1 MPPAQ
6 PRKPDVSAAAKERNE
21 YIPSFISKK
30 PFYAVDDTGT
40 DTDYLE
46 HQRIQ
51 KQEADAKW
59 YDRGRKTAPAATKYR
74 KGACEN
80 CGAMGHKKKDCL
92 SRPRKVTAKYSGKNI
107 EADEIVQD
115 VGSLGWDAKRDRWN
129 GFDAEA
135 YQEVVEEY
143 NELEQ
148 LKKQM
153 KASKDEDGP
162 LGEDDA
168 EDEGDKYDAETD
180 MGRKQAT
187 STRNLRLREDTAKYL
202 INLDLDSA
210 KYDPKTRSMVDS
222 GAAEDESSKLVAEEG
237 FMKASG
243 DAAEFERA
251 QRYAWETQERGDKNK
266 IHLQAN
272 PTEGEFLR
280 KKELQEA
287 EAMEAARRKAL
298 LDKYGAQETFTNE
311 AIKKLAV
318 TENEEYA
325 EYDERGLVKGAP
337 KVKAKSK
344 YPEDVMNGNHTS
356 VWGSWWKNFKWGY
369 ACCHS
374 TIKNSYCVGESGKAA
389 YEEAERL
396 KSGDMEEV
404 PKEIAWREEERLE
417 EYVPNAVESD
427 QKAPPHKKRTLQ
439 EMTSG
444 VDESEMEEYRRK
456 RTMAADPMA
465 AYLGKN
471 EAEHGAGSLKF
482 GRHVRYLSPTPAST
496 SRSPSSPTASLP
508 IWTLGAF
515 LRAVCSSHRLSTAQV
530 RRPFAAAS
538 FASSTTMA
546 LYGSS
551 RNVDLGKQESDLA
564 INIRKATSIDET
576 APKRKHVRSC
586 IVYTWDHKNSGSF
599 WQGMK
604 VQPILADE
612 VQTFKALITIHK
624 VLQEG
629 HPVVLKEAQAHINW
643 LESLTRG
650 VAGGEGLRGYGP
662 LISEYIFYL
671 LAKLAFHRQHPEF
684 NGTFEYEEY
693 ISLKSINDP
702 NEGYE
707 TISDLMTLQD
717 QIDAFQKL
725 IFSHFRSGTNNECRI
740 SALVPLVQES
750 YGIYKFITSM
760 LRAMHTTLGD
770 DEALSPLRGRYDA
783 QHYRLVKFY
792 YECSNLRYLTSLITV
807 PKLPQDPPNL
817 LSEDDEGRPALPA
830 RPRVTEEPTVPAPA
844 PRAPS
849 VDPEPINE
857 FWKDNQRR
865 QQEEYEAEQRR
876 LQQQWEN
883 AQRQQQEAALQ
894 AQRDFDEQQRMQQ
907 EQQRLAQEQLLRDQ
921 YQQQT
926 QGRLAE
932 LEQENL
938 NARAQYER
946 DQLMLQQYDARM
958 KALEG
963 EINQMNGN
971 FQQQM
976 GSRDD
981 QIRAL
986 QEQLNT
992 WRSKYE
998 SLAKLYSQLRH
1009 EHLQLLQKFK
1019 TVQLKANSAQEAIDA
1034 REKLSRELKTKNLE
1048 LADMIRERDRA
1059 MLDKDRNTGGHRD
1072 EIEKLK
1078 RELRFALEKADNAE
1092 RGKGNEL
1099 SNLLSRHN
1107 REIADLEE
1115 ALRSKTRALDDMQM
1129 KYREGDSDLER
1140 QLREKEEELEIFR
1153 AGMDQT
1159 LLELNELKLSQ
1170 NANDSAIDGHLDS
1183 LIQDSLQKIH
1193 EIIDS
1198 VLQSGVQRVDDALY
1212 ELDSSMQA
1220 GNQNA
1225 SGPFVLSQIE
1235 KASTCA
1241 MEFATAFNGFIADGP
1256 NATYPELIK
1265 TINSFSGAIADV
1277 LTNTK
1282 GLTRFASDE
1291 NKADQLINA
1300 ARVSATATV
1309 KFFRNVQSV
1318 RIYDLDV
1325 EQKFNVV
1332 LNNNTEVLRNL
1343 QSLSKLADAF
1353 APKSKITSSSGD
1365 LGDLV
1370 DNEMTK
1376 AANAIDAAAE
1386 RLAKLMKKP
1395 RDQYSTYEL
1404 KIHDSILEAAI
1415 AVTNAIAQL
1424 IKAATASQQE
1434 IVREGRGTMTRT
1446 AFYKKHNRWTEG
1458 LISAAKAV
1466 AASTNTLIETAD
1478 GVISNHKSPEQ
1489 LIVASNDVAASTAQ
1503 LVAASR
1509 VKASFMS
1516 KSQDRLETA
1525 SKAVTGAC
1533 RALVR
1538 QVQSII
1544 AQKNKDENDSVDYTK
1559 LSDHE
1564 FKVRQMEQQVEILQ
1578 LENSLSQA
1586 RSRLGEM
1593 RKLSYL
1599 EE

>member
-1 MPPAQ
+1 MPPPQ
-6 PRKPDVSAAAKERNE
+6 PKKPTTQEAANKERNE

-30 PFYAVDDTGT
+30 PFYAVDESGS

-46 HQRIQ
+46 HQRLQ
-51 KQEADAKW
+51 KQEQDSKW
-59 YDRGRKTAPAATKYR
+59 YDRGKKLAPAATKFR

-80 CGAMGHKKKDCL
+80 CGAMTHKKKDCL
-92 SRPRKVTAKYSGKNI
+92 SRPRKAGARWTGRNI
-107 EADEIVQD
+107 EADEVVQD
-115 VGSLGWDAKRDRWN
+115 VQLGWDAKRDRWN
-129 GFDAEA
+129 GYDAEDYNA
-135 YQEVVEEY
+135 VIEEY
-143 NELEQ
+143 NELEE
-148 LKKQM
+148 LKKRT
-153 KASKDEDGP
+153 KTTEDDEGREDGD
-162 LGEDDA
+162 E
-168 EDEGDKYDAETD
+168 EEENEGDKYDAETD

-202 INLDLDSA
+202 LNLDLDSA

-222 GAAEDESSKLVAEEG
+222 GATADNAAALVAEEG

-243 DAAEFERA
+243 DAAEFEKA

-266 IHLQAN
+266 LHLQAN
-272 PTEGEFLR
+272 PTSGEFFR

-287 EAMEAARRKAL
+287 EEKKAAQRKAL
-298 LDKYGAQETFTNE
+298 MDKYGEQKQFNDDNLKKT
-311 AIKKLAV
+311 AI
-318 TENEEYA
+318 TESERYV
-325 EYDERGLVKGAP
+325 EYDERGGVKGAP

-344 YPEDVMNGNHTS
+344 YAEDVFNNNHTS
-356 VWGSWWKNFKWGY
+356 VWGSWWSNFKWGY

-374 TIKNSYCVGESGKAA
+374 MVKNSYCTGEAGK
-389 YEEAERL
+389 EAFEQADRL
-396 KSGDMEEV
+396 RTAVDVVEV
-404 PKEIAWREEERLE
+404 PKAVAWKEEEALQE
-417 EYVPNAVESD
+417 HVPNAVDSD
-427 QKAPPHKKRTLQ
+427 EKATQDAARRKRTLNDMTGGVTEE
-439 EMTSG
+439 EM
-444 VDESEMEEYRRK
+444 DEYRRK
-456 RTMAADPMA
+456 RTIANDPMA
-465 AYLGKN
+465 T
-471 EAEHGAGSLKF
+471 
-482 GRHVRYLSPTPAST
+482 YLSKKE
-496 SRSPSSPTASLP
+496 
-508 IWTLGAF
+508 AF
-515 LRAVCSSHRLSTAQV
+515 LMSDALSCMIGVSMGTLSAALRCSLHFHPSFTSDNSLGQPLPAAARLSSA
-530 RRPFAAAS
+530 
-538 FASSTTMA
+538 TMS

-551 RNVDLGKQESDLA
+551 RNVDMGKQESDLG
-564 INIRKATSIDET
+564 INIRKATSIEET
-576 APKRKHVRSC
+576 APKRKHVRAA

-599 WQGMK
+599 WQAMK

-662 LISEYIFYL
+662 LISEYIYYL

-725 IFSHFRSGTNNECRI
+725 IFSHFRSGANNECRI
-740 SALVPLVQES
+740 SALTPLVQES

-817 LSEDDEGRPALPA
+817 LSEDESAPALPA
-830 RPRVTEEPTVPAPA
+830 RPRNEEPAAPTPA

-857 FWKDNQRR
+857 FWKNDQKR
-865 QQEEYEAEQRR
+865 QQDEYEAEQRR
-876 LQQQWEN
+876 LQQQWEAN
-883 AQRQQQEAALQ
+883 QRAQQDAALRAQRE
-894 AQRDFDEQQRMQQ
+894 FEEQQRMQA
-907 EQQRLAQEQLLRDQ
+907 EQARLAQEQLLRDQ

-932 LEQENL
+932 LERENL
-938 NARAQYER
+938 NARQQYEQ
-946 DQLMLQQYDARM
+946 DQLMLQQYDQRM

-963 EINQMNGN
+963 EIQQMNQN

-981 QIRAL
+981 QLRAL

-1019 TVQLKANSAQEAIDA
+1019 SVQLKANSAQEAMDA

-1059 MLDKDRNTGGHRD
+1059 MLEKDRSSGGHRD
-1072 EIEKLK
+1072 ELEKLK
-1078 RELRFALEKADNAE
+1078 RELRFALEKAENSE
-1092 RGKGNEL
+1092 RGKGSEL
-1099 SNLLSRHN
+1099 SAMLSRHN

-1115 ALRSKTRALDDMQM
+1115 ALRNKTRQLDEMHM

-1159 LLELNELKLSQ
+1159 LIELNELKLNQGASE
-1170 NANDSAIDGHLDS
+1170 SAIDGHLDS
-1183 LIQDSLQKIH
+1183 FIQDNLAKINN
-1193 EIIDS
+1193 IIDS

-1225 SGPFVLSQIE
+1225 SGAYVLSQIE
-1235 KASTCA
+1235 KASTCT
-1241 MEFATAFNGFIADGP
+1241 MDFATAFNAYVADGP
-1256 NATYPELIK
+1256 NATHTEIVK
-1265 TINSFSGAIADV
+1265 TVNAFSGAIADV

-1282 GLTRFASDE
+1282 GLTRFASDD

-1300 ARVSATATV
+1300 ARASAAATV
-1309 KFFRNVQSV
+1309 KFFRNLQSV
-1318 RIYDLDV
+1318 RMYDLD
-1325 EQKFNVV
+1325 QDAKINVV
-1332 LNNNTEVLRNL
+1332 VNHNAEVLRNL
-1343 QSLSKLADAF
+1343 QNLSKLADAF
-1353 APKSKITSSSGD
+1353 APKSKITNAQGD

-1370 DNEMTK
+1370 DNELTK
-1376 AANAIDAAAE
+1376 AANAIDAATE
-1386 RLAKLMKKP
+1386 RLTKLMKKP

-1404 KIHDSILEAAI
+1404 KIHDSILQAAI

-1466 AASTNTLIETAD
+1466 ASSTNTLIETAD
-1478 GVISNHKSPEQ
+1478 GVISGRNSPEQ

-1516 KSQDRLETA
+1516 KSQDRLENA
-1525 SKAVTGAC
+1525 SKAVTSAC
-1533 RALVR
+1533 RSLVR
-1538 QVQSII
+1538 QVQDII
-1544 AQKNKDENDSVDYTK
+1544 AQKNAGDNEAVDYTK

-1578 LENSLSQA
+1578 LENALSSA
-1586 RSRLGEM
+1586 RVRLGEM